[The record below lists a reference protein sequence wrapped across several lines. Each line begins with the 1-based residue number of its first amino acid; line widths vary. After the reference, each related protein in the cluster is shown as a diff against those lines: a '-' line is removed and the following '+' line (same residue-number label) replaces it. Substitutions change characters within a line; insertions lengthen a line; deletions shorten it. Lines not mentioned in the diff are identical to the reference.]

1 MKKFDV
7 AALGSGNID
16 IFLSIPSLPTRGG
29 KVVGTVWVNKLAAQ
43 SPTVPVR
50 WDNWVSMWYLFH
62 VWAMIIQPRSFLMD
76 LKNIM

>member
-16 IFLSIPSLPTRGG
+16 IFYLSRHSPLVAVKLSGH
-29 KVVGTVWVNKLAAQ
+29 VWVNKLAAQ

>member
-1 MKKFDV
+1 M
-7 AALGSGNID
+7 
-16 IFLSIPSLPTRGG
+16 
-29 KVVGTVWVNKLAAQ
+29 NKLAAQ

-76 LKNIM
+76 LKKYHVNCDFVQVIPELIANTAIIFIDELGEKNVGLLAR

>member
-16 IFLSIPSLPTRGG
+16 IFLSIPSPTRGG
-29 KVVGTVWVNKLAAQ
+29 KVVVGTSWRHSRQQCLCDGTTGSQ
-43 SPTVPVR
+43 
-50 WDNWVSMWYLFH
+50 MWYLFH